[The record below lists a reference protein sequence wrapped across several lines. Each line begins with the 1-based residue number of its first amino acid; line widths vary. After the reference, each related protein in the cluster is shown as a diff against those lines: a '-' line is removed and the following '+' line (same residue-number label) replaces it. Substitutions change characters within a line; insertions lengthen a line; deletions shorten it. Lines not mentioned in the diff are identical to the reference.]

1 MDGSAAVATKY
12 RRQTNLLHDPKV
24 SLWMSFVLWTSPIW
38 ALNAAKVGSA
48 AMKRGLI
55 VGKYYMVYLT
65 FYSLHNMHEVVLMY
79 ALRFVLHAY
88 FAVCMVFITFI
99 LLL

>member
-1 MDGSAAVATKY
+1 MDG
-12 RRQTNLLHDPKV
+12 PEV

-38 ALNAAKVGSA
+38 ALDAAKVGSV

-55 VGKYYMVYLT
+55 VGKYYMAYLT
-65 FYSLHNMHEVVLMY
+65 FYSLHNMHEVPMY
-79 ALRFVLHAY
+79 ALHFVLHAY
-88 FAVCMVFITFI
+88 FVVCMTFITFI